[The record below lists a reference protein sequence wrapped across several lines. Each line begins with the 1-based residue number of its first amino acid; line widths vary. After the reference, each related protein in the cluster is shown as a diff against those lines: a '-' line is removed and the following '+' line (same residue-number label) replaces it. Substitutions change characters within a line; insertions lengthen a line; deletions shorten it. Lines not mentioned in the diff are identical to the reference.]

1 MSSEDTVSTIIQTIN
16 TIISSLF
23 SSIDVNIYEKL
34 DKITFI
40 NADIINSSTIQRLLG
55 NNGKTGFIYI
65 CDAMLVGIFIFY
77 LVKYFYSNMVD
88 YNIERPVQFIFKLFC
103 FAILVNFSYFFME
116 QLLNLSYL
124 FSSSIQEIGKNILHR
139 DISFS
144 ELIILLNKKLASDA
158 NSTVNYFSFDGFIKG
173 FSTVRTC

>member
-1 MSSEDTVSTIIQTIN
+1 MNKEDTVSVIMQTIN

-23 SSIDVNIYEKL
+23 SSIDVNIYEML

-40 NADIINSSTIQRLLG
+40 DADIINNSTIQKLLG

-116 QLLNLSYL
+116 QLLNLSFL
-124 FSSSIQEIGKNILHR
+124 FSSSIQEVGKSILHK

-144 ELIILLNKKLASDA
+144 ELIVILNKRLINNSD
-158 NSTVNYFSFDGFIKG
+158 SSVNYFSFDGFIKG